1 MLVMKDVAKIMQH
14 FFKSKALFQMYMCFK
29 GPVLQKAGSY
39 IHVLSNLEIR
49 DLNYKGN
56 LTGMFS
62 QIHSNFIFTRTVDQ
76 CQEVSFLFCVKS
88 YTVSFSDPVKF
99 I

>member
-1 MLVMKDVAKIMQH
+1 MLVMKDVAKIMQQ
-14 FFKSKALFQMYMCFK
+14 FFKGKALFQMYMCFK
-29 GPVLQKAGSY
+29 GPVLQKAGSH
-39 IHVLSNLEIR
+39 ILSNLEIR

-62 QIHSNFIFTRTVDQ
+62 QIQANFIFTITVDQ

-88 YTVSFSDPVKF
+88 CTVSFSDPVKF